1 MKVSKKSAQSPVSW
15 SDNSTTYGDRQN
27 GTSRAPTRGMR
38 ARHITVSKQQGM
50 ITELELMGKGFGPG
64 EPYMLRYHKSATDS
78 ANALDFGGEDPR
90 LVLWTGF
97 RYRNDEVSVVL
108 QRLEPS
114 FNLD

>member
-1 MKVSKKSAQSPVSW
+1 MAPGVH
-15 SDNSTTYGDRQN
+15 TT
-27 GTSRAPTRGMR
+27 TVMR

-50 ITELELMGKGFGPG
+50 ITELEMMGKGFGPG
-64 EPYMLRYHKSATDS
+64 EKYTLRYHKSESDS

-90 LVLWTGF
+90 SISWTGF

-114 FNLD
+114 FSPA